1 MSFYLLMNKD
11 FIFTLFF
18 IFENSLHSEETFL
31 PSRCDI
37 FRFFELYSLEIRQRL
52 PGAERHRFL
61 LFCGNRS
68 EFKLVLI
75 LSNDAITTHD
85 RVLSSCQGR
94 GQWNQRYPTCLKC
107 FSLRFLEAF
116 LVNSKRE
123 LPKNYSSSQMSSG
136 DLGVQNV
143 LGPRASSSHLKL
155 LATS

>member
-11 FIFTLFF
+11 SIFTLF
-18 IFENSLHSEETFL
+18 IFENSLHSEETFF

-61 LFCGNRS
+61 LFCGNQS

-85 RVLSSCQGR
+85 QVLSSCQGR
-94 GQWNQRYPTCLKC
+94 AHWNQRYPTCLKC
-107 FSLRFLEAF
+107 FCVRFLEVC
-116 LVNSKRE
+116 LVNSERE

-143 LGPRASSSHLKL
+143 LGPRASSSHPKL